1 MWRVGLLFGGQS
13 AEHEIS
19 VQSAR
24 NVLAALAPDRYEP
37 VPIGINRQGQ
47 WWLATPEW
55 LMQAS
60 PERLPPFVQGVAPVG
75 VWPGQGL
82 VQFHQQQWEPLP
94 LDVVFPVL
102 HGPRGEDGTVQ
113 GLLTLAGVPFVGAG
127 VLGSALGMDK
137 EVMKRLLTQA
147 GLPVAPYRCYRRG
160 QAVPVT
166 DVVAEL
172 GLPLFVK
179 PANMGSSV
187 GVTRV
192 CRAEELL
199 PALAKAW
206 QHDPKA
212 LVEQAIC
219 GREIEC
225 AILDGSPPQAS
236 VPGEIIPQHDFYSY
250 EAKYLD
256 AQGAV
261 FKMPADLT
269 PAQVA
274 QVQALSIRVFQVLE
288 CAGLG
293 RVDWFLTP
301 DGQWI
306 VNEINTIPGFT
317 QISMYPKLW
326 ELSGI
331 SYQDLVSRLL
341 ALALSPPAQK

>member
-1 MWRVGLLFGGQS
+1 MIRVGLLFGGQS

-24 NVLAALAPDRYEP
+24 NILVALAPERYEV

-47 WWLATPEW
+47 WWLADPQW
-55 LMQAS
+55 LAQAS
-60 PERLPPFVQGVAPVG
+60 PEKLPPFEQGVTPVG
-75 VWPGQGL
+75 VLPGQGL
-82 VQFHQQQWEPLP
+82 IQFQKHQWEPLA

-113 GLLTLAGVPFVGAG
+113 GLLTLAGLPFVGAG
-127 VLGSALGMDK
+127 VLGSAVGMDK
-137 EVMKRLLTQA
+137 EVMKRLLAQA
-147 GLPVAPYRCYRRG
+147 GLAVGNYRCYRRG
-160 QAVPVT
+160 QAVNVAR
-166 DVVAEL
+166 VVGEL

-187 GVTRV
+187 GVTQVRT
-192 CRAEELL
+192 AEELL
-199 PALAKAW
+199 PALTKAW
-206 QHDPKA
+206 QYDPKA
-212 LVEQAIC
+212 LVEQAIP

-225 AILDGSPPQAS
+225 AILDGDPPQAS

-256 AQGAV
+256 AQGALL
-261 FKMPADLT
+261 KMPADLT
-269 PAQVA
+269 PAEVA
-274 QVQALSIRVFQVLE
+274 QVQALSIQVFQVLE

-293 RVDWFLTP
+293 RVDWFFTP

-306 VNEINTIPGFT
+306 VNEMNTIPGFT

-331 SYQDLVSRLL
+331 SYGDLVNRLL
-341 ALALSPPAQK
+341 SLALGT

>member
-1 MWRVGLLFGGQS
+1 MIRVGLLFGGQS

-24 NVLAALAPDRYEP
+24 NILAALAPEQYDV

-47 WWLATPEW
+47 WWLADPQW
-55 LMQAS
+55 LAQAS
-60 PERLPPFVQGVAPVG
+60 PEKLPPFEKGVTPVG
-75 VWPGQGL
+75 VLPGQGL
-82 VQFHQQQWEPLP
+82 VQFPKHQWEPLA

-113 GLLTLAGVPFVGAG
+113 GLLTLAGLPFVGAG
-127 VLGSALGMDK
+127 VLGSAVGMDK
-137 EVMKRLLTQA
+137 EVMKRLLAQA
-147 GLPVAPYRCYRRG
+147 GLAVGNYHCYRRG
-160 QAVPVT
+160 QAV
-166 DVVAEL
+166 DVARVVGEL

-187 GVTRV
+187 GVTQVRTP
-192 CRAEELL
+192 EELH
-199 PALAKAW
+199 PALEIAW
-206 QHDPKA
+206 KYDPKA
-212 LVEQAIC
+212 LVEQAIP

-225 AILDGSPPQAS
+225 AILDGDPPQAS

-256 AQGAV
+256 AQGALL
-261 FKMPADLT
+261 KMPADLT
-269 PAQVA
+269 PAEVA
-274 QVQALSIRVFQVLE
+274 QVQALSIQVFQVLE

-306 VNEINTIPGFT
+306 VNEMNTIPGFT

-331 SYQDLVSRLL
+331 SYGDLVNRLL
-341 ALALSPPAQK
+341 SLALGT

>member
-1 MWRVGLLFGGQS
+1 MIRVGLLFGGQS

-24 NVLAALAPDRYEP
+24 NILAALSPTRYEP
-37 VPIGINRQGQ
+37 VPIGITRQGQ
-47 WWLATPEW
+47 WWLADAAW
-55 LMQAS
+55 LRQAS
-60 PERLPPFVQGVAPVG
+60 PQKLPPFEQGLAPVG
-75 VWPGQGL
+75 VIPNQGL
-82 VQFHQQQWEPLP
+82 IQLAQNRWEPLP
-94 LDVVFPVL
+94 VDVVFPVL

-113 GLLTLAGVPFVGAG
+113 GLLTLAGLPFVGAG
-127 VLGSALGMDK
+127 VLGAAVGMDK

-147 GLPVAPYRCYRRG
+147 GLAVGNYRCYRRG
-160 QAVPVT
+160 EAVVASQ
-166 DVVAEL
+166 VMAEL

-187 GVTRV
+187 GVTKV
-192 CRAEELL
+192 GTAAELL
-199 PALAKAW
+199 PALATAW
-206 QHDPKA
+206 KYDVKV
-212 LVEQAIC
+212 LVEQAIH

-256 AQGAV
+256 EQGALL
-261 FKMPADLT
+261 KMPADLT
-269 PAQVA
+269 PEQVA
-274 QVQALSIRVFQVLE
+274 QVQALSVRVFQVLE
-288 CAGLG
+288 CRGLG

-301 DGQWI
+301 DGEWI

-317 QISMYPKLW
+317 PISMYPKLW

-331 SYQDLVSRLL
+331 GYGDLVHRLL
-341 ALALSPPAQK
+341 ESALQPVE